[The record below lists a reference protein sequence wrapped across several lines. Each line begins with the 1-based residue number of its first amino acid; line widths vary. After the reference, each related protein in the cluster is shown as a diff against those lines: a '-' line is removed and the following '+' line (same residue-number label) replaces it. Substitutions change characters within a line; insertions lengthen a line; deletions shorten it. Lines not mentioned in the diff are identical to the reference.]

1 VSGPPLDLPLLV
13 QLLSAAELEA
23 ETAARDQRM
32 PARAAL
38 HMEFWHQRSAIV
50 RALART
56 RRPPRPANTNF
67 VDADQ
72 PGLFG

>member
-1 VSGPPLDLPLLV
+1 
-13 QLLSAAELEA
+13 
-23 ETAARDQRM
+23 M

-38 HMEFWHQRSAIV
+38 HMEFWRQRFAIV

-56 RRPPRPANTNF
+56 RRPPRPANSNF
-67 VDADQ
+67 VDDDQ

>member
-1 VSGPPLDLPLLV
+1 MSGSPLDLPKLVELLI
-13 QLLSAAELEA
+13 AAELEA
-23 ETAARDQRM
+23 ETATRDQPM
-32 PARAAL
+32 PARAGL
-38 HMEFWHQRSAIV
+38 HMEFWRQRFAIV

-67 VDADQ
+67 VDDDQ